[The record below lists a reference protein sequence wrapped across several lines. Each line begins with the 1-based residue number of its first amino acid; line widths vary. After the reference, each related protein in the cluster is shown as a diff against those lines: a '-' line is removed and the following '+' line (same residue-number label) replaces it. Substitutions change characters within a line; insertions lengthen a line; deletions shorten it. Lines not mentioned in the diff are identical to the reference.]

1 MSLGNTFE
9 EDEVNV
15 TAELE
20 DVSILSTIPDPQP
33 DLAVNLKEIMNME
46 TVPVPNTVDSKE
58 VQNPKTVWFR
68 QEDADVTFLVDI
80 TFFKNQSQPGQVMD
94 YMSFLESLKNNAC
107 FRLSMKFCK
116 LPAPALLL
124 ICLVKLV
131 RLAVGWWWLLGG
143 HPLPCFPGGI
153 SHLL

>member
-1 MSLGNTFE
+1 
-9 EDEVNV
+9 
-15 TAELE
+15 
-20 DVSILSTIPDPQP
+20 
-33 DLAVNLKEIMNME
+33 ME